1 MTDKTGTL
9 TKNEMS
15 LKKLYCNNYI
25 YSLDTSYIHKEDVNE
40 QTRMLIRNILVN
52 NSLKISI
59 TDSSFSYSGVS
70 PEEMCTVSAIS
81 SLGRLYSH
89 DEKSNEIEIDLF
101 GEKEHYKVIHVYL
114 ISNLLGSSSKSSIV
128 IVNELLSLSTL
139 KRDTNI
145 ICLLRYRLF
154 FLYWLYRVLMMS
166 FSLAV
171 WTFNSFLLLLHC
183 RNTRARRAIVVR
195 RSLLWKLLI
204 LSVEWG
210 NLPCHISWSLDWEP
224 WLIVTVR
231 WRRLKSTLSSRPSMR
246 LKLCLWIVNKPKMK
260 RIAFSFC
267 SIRRYNQFEINMMSC
282 GACGI
287 EDALQDN
294 VAQSIQV

>member
-89 DEKSNEIEIDLF
+89 DEKSNEIEINLF

-154 FLYWLYRVLMMS
+154 FLY
-166 FSLAV
+166 
-171 WTFNSFLLLLHC
+171 
-183 RNTRARRAIVVR
+183 
-195 RSLLWKLLI
+195 
-204 LSVEWG
+204 
-210 NLPCHISWSLDWEP
+210 
-224 WLIVTVR
+224 
-231 WRRLKSTLSSRPSMR
+231 
-246 LKLCLWIVNKPKMK
+246 
-260 RIAFSFC
+260 
-267 SIRRYNQFEINMMSC
+267 
-282 GACGI
+282 
-287 EDALQDN
+287 
-294 VAQSIQV
+294 